1 MQPEG
6 PQPQVWFP
14 QFLQP
19 GKHDIAAL
27 KSGMRDVTHRI
38 AAKSRV
44 PYSVAEHAPGSY
56 QELKNASTS
65 PLVIYAGASER
76 TIYGEPSA
84 NWAQRAIHDT
94 WHLKLEAGTDPQGEL
109 RVALA
114 QALELARISGD
125 ILADFA
131 FCDTA
136 GQTWA
141 MQKFG
146 CFPVDQIGFVVELI
160 TTGRIELF

>member
-1 MQPEG
+1 MQPEA
-6 PQPQVWFP
+6 PRPQVWFP
-14 QFLQP
+14 RYLQP
-19 GKHDIAAL
+19 YKHDIDAMIR
-27 KSGMRDVTHRI
+27 GMRDVTHRI
-38 AAKSRV
+38 AAKNPV
-44 PYSVAEHAPGSY
+44 PYSVAEHAPGSFK
-56 QELKNASTS
+56 ELKAASTS
-65 PLVIYAGASER
+65 PLVIYAGASDR

-84 NWAQRAIHDT
+84 NWLQRAIHDT
-94 WHLKLEAGTDPQGEL
+94 LHLKLEAGTDPLGEL

-114 QALELARISGD
+114 QALEVARVSGD
-125 ILADFA
+125 LLADFA

-146 CFPVDQIGFVVELI
+146 CFPVDQIGFDVELI